1 MQEVRA
7 AVIGTGVMGRK
18 YAQMIAEGRAGALR
32 LTAVVCRS
40 AGAQQWAKDTLP
52 DTVRVCP
59 SADQLY
65 DYAEEFDAVLVV
77 TPHKTH
83 PALVMQAFAHG
94 KHVLCDKPSANALA
108 PALEMNRAAEKSGL
122 VFAMMFHQR
131 RYKKYM
137 RLKKLLDDG
146 VLGEI
151 KRVQLENSRYFRTW
165 MYHRSG
171 SWRSSWAGEGG
182 GVLLNQCPH
191 QLDLWQWICGMPV
204 SVTAHC
210 NVGKFHDIEV
220 EDEAVLYTEFANGAT
235 GVFITT
241 TGDLPGTNRLEIVGT
256 LGKIVIEG
264 GTLKHWKLSKSE
276 REICA
281 TAPESCPRVESEYTE
296 YTPGNGRAH
305 AGILQNYANALLH
318 GEELIAPG
326 YDGLMQITL
335 INAAYLSAW
344 SGSTKVTLPFDKALY
359 DKLLAE
365 KIAHS
370 SFRSE
375 VKPLAEDK
383 EQSNRWQVNW

>member
-18 YAQMIAEGRAGALR
+18 YAQMIAEGKAGALR

-146 VLGEI
+146 VLGEV

-182 GVLLNQCPH
+182 GALLNQGQH
-191 QLDLWQWICGMPV
+191 ILDIWQWLFGMPTSIYAV
-204 SVTAHC
+204 IPY
-210 NVGKFHDIEV
+210 GKYNDFMVD
-220 EDEAVLYTEFANGAT
+220 DEATLLMEYPQQRTAT
-235 GVFITT
+235 FILSTGETT
-241 TGDLPGTNRLEIVGT
+241 TTEQFAPQAEPYPEMLANFADAILHGTPL
-256 LGKIVIEG
+256 
-264 GTLKHWKLSKSE
+264 
-276 REICA
+276 
-281 TAPESCPRVESEYTE
+281 TAPGVE
-296 YTPGNGRAH
+296 GVRA
-305 AGILQNYANALLH
+305 L
-318 GEELIAPG
+318 ELT
-326 YDGLMQITL
+326 D
-335 INAAYLSAW
+335 AAYLSAW
-344 SGSTKVTLPFDKALY
+344 LGEKITLPLDADRF
-359 DKLLAE
+359 
-365 KIAHS
+365 
-370 SFRSE
+370 
-375 VKPLAEDK
+375 
-383 EQSNRWQVNW
+383 EQELQKHIQEEQTND

>member
-18 YAQMIAEGRAGALR
+18 YAQMIAEGKAGALR

-83 PALVMQAFAHG
+83 PALVMQAFAHD

-146 VLGEI
+146 VLGEV

-182 GVLLNQCPH
+182 GALLNQGQH
-191 QLDLWQWICGMPV
+191 ILDIWQWLFGMPESIYAV
-204 SVTAHC
+204 IPY
-210 NVGKFHDIEV
+210 GKYNDFMVD
-220 EDEAVLYTEFANGAT
+220 DEATLLMEYPQQRTATFILSTGEGSYTE
-235 GVFITT
+235 
-241 TGDLPGTNRLEIVGT
+241 RLEIVGT
-256 LGKIVIEG
+256 K
-264 GTLKHWKLSKSE
+264 GTALLEEDTLTLH
-276 REICA
+276 
-281 TAPESCPRVESEYTE
+281 T
-296 YTPGNGRAH
+296 YTPDTETYRRTAAAYRDHHHRAVCAAGRALPGDACKLCGCH
-305 AGILQNYANALLH
+305 FARHTPDRPRRGGRAGV
-318 GEELIAPG
+318 GV
-326 YDGLMQITL
+326 DRCGLPVRVAGGKDHP
-335 INAAYLSAW
+335 AA
-344 SGSTKVTLPFDKALY
+344 GRRTV
-359 DKLLAE
+359 
-365 KIAHS
+365 
-370 SFRSE
+370 
-375 VKPLAEDK
+375 
-383 EQSNRWQVNW
+383 

>member
-18 YAQMIAEGRAGALR
+18 YAQMIAEGKAGALR

-108 PALEMNRAAEKSGL
+108 PALEMNRAAEESGL

-146 VLGEI
+146 HWARSSGCSWKTAATSAHGCTTAPAAGAPAGQGRAAARCSI
-151 KRVQLENSRYFRTW
+151 RDSTFWT
-165 MYHRSG
+165 SG
-171 SWRSSWAGEGG
+171 SGCSGCQP
-182 GVLLNQCPH
+182 VF
-191 QLDLWQWICGMPV
+191 MP
-204 SVTAHC
+204 
-210 NVGKFHDIEV
+210 
-220 EDEAVLYTEFANGAT
+220 
-235 GVFITT
+235 
-241 TGDLPGTNRLEIVGT
+241 
-256 LGKIVIEG
+256 
-264 GTLKHWKLSKSE
+264 
-276 REICA
+276 
-281 TAPESCPRVESEYTE
+281 
-296 YTPGNGRAH
+296 
-305 AGILQNYANALLH
+305 
-318 GEELIAPG
+318 
-326 YDGLMQITL
+326 
-335 INAAYLSAW
+335 
-344 SGSTKVTLPFDKALY
+344 
-359 DKLLAE
+359 
-365 KIAHS
+365 
-370 SFRSE
+370 
-375 VKPLAEDK
+375 
-383 EQSNRWQVNW
+383 

>member
-18 YAQMIAEGRAGALR
+18 YAQMIAEGKAGALR

-59 SADQLY
+59 SAEALY
-65 DYAEEFDAVLVV
+65 DHTEEFDAVLVV

-108 PALEMNRAAEKSGL
+108 PALKMNRAAEKSGL

-146 VLGEI
+146 ALGEI

-191 QLDLWQWICGMPV
+191 QLDLLQWLCGLPTTV
-204 SVTAHC
+204 RAFCHE
-210 NVGKFHDIEV
+210 GKWHDIEV
-220 EDEAVLYTEFANGAT
+220 EDDVTAYLEFPGGAT
-235 GVFITT
+235 GAFIAS
-241 TGDLPGTNRLEIVGT
+241 TGELPGTNRLEIACDRGKVVCENGQLTLWRLPQSESAYYRRSASAYPHAEVQVEILPLDGENPQHVGV
-256 LGKIVIEG
+256 LN
-264 GTLKHWKLSKSE
+264 
-276 REICA
+276 A
-281 TAPESCPRVESEYTE
+281 FA
-296 YTPGNGRAH
+296 AH
-305 AGILQNYANALLH
+305 ILH
-318 GEELIAPG
+318 GTPLVA
-326 YDGLMQITL
+326 DGAEGIRALML
-335 INAAYLSAW
+335 SNAMHLSSW
-344 SGSTKVTLPFDKALY
+344 TGKPVSLPIDEGVFAR
-359 DKLLAE
+359 LLAE
-365 KIAHS
+365 KRLHS
-370 SFRSE
+370 RKKQVKE
-375 VKPLAEDK
+375 VTFATDHSGTGRAEG
-383 EQSNRWQVNW
+383 

>member
-18 YAQMIAEGRAGALR
+18 YAQMIAEGKAGALR

-131 RYKKYM
+131 RYKKYIK
-137 RLKKLLDDG
+137 LKNLLDDG
-146 VLGEI
+146 ALGEI

-182 GVLLNQCPH
+182 GALLNQGQH
-191 QLDLWQWICGMPV
+191 ILDIWQWLFGMPE
-204 SVTAHC
+204 SIYAMIPY
-210 NVGKFHDIEV
+210 GKYNNFMVD
-220 EDEAVLYTEFANGAT
+220 DEATLLMEYPQQRTATFILSTGEGSYTE
-235 GVFITT
+235 
-241 TGDLPGTNRLEIVGT
+241 RLEIVGT
-256 LGKIVIEG
+256 K
-264 GTLKHWKLSKSE
+264 GTALLEEDTLTLHTYGQDTETYRRTASCTE
-276 REICA
+276 RQQLTETTTTEQFASQAEPYPEMLANFADAILHGTPL
-281 TAPESCPRVESEYTE
+281 TAPGVE
-296 YTPGNGRAH
+296 GVRA
-305 AGILQNYANALLH
+305 L
-318 GEELIAPG
+318 ELT
-326 YDGLMQITL
+326 D
-335 INAAYLSAW
+335 AAYLSAW
-344 SGSTKVTLPFDKALY
+344 LGEKITLPLD
-359 DKLLAE
+359 AE
-365 KIAHS
+365 R
-370 SFRSE
+370 F
-375 VKPLAEDK
+375 
-383 EQSNRWQVNW
+383 EQELQKHIQEEQANG

>member
-1 MQEVRA
+1 MQEVRT

-18 YAQMIAEGRAGALR
+18 YAQMIAEGKAGALR

-59 SADQLY
+59 NAEELY
-65 DYAEEFDAVLVV
+65 AHAEEFDAVLVV

-182 GVLLNQCPH
+182 GALLNQGQH
-191 QLDLWQWICGMPV
+191 ILDMYQYLFGMPQKLF
-204 SVTAHC
+204 AAIPF
-210 NVGKFHDIEV
+210 GKYNDFIVD
-220 EDEAVLYTEFANGAT
+220 DEATIVMEYDNGKT
-235 GVFITT
+235 GTFILS
-241 TGDLPGTNRLEIVGT
+241 TGEACHEERLEIIGT
-256 LGKIVIEG
+256 KARILLEDD
-264 GTLKHWKLSKSE
+264 TLTITRHRDVCEYIKNEEVNSRQNMTFAEETIQFEKASE
-276 REICA
+276 PYAQLFE
-281 TAPESCPRVESEYTE
+281 
-296 YTPGNGRAH
+296 NF
-305 AGILQNYANALLH
+305 ANAVLKGDESYLTVK
-318 GEELIAPG
+318 GSEGINSLMLCASAYYSACKGIKVELPLEASDYKELMDELI
-326 YDGLMQITL
+326 
-335 INAAYLSAW
+335 
-344 SGSTKVTLPFDKALY
+344 K
-359 DKLLAE
+359 
-365 KIAHS
+365 
-370 SFRSE
+370 
-375 VKPLAEDK
+375 K
-383 EQSNRWQVNW
+383 EEGE